1 MLKIKNLLFIAD
13 TKRIILDR
21 GGHFTIKLIIEI
33 IDCISFFHRNLPFF

>member
-21 GGHFTIKLIIEI
+21 GGTLYNKINNR
-33 IDCISFFHRNLPFF
+33 DY